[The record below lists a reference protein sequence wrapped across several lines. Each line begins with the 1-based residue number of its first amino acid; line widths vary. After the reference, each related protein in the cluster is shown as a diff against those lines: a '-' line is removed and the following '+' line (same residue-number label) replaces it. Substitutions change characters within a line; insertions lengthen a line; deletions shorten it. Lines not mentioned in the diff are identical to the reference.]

1 MSISSHYQ
9 AQIECGNLTPDA
21 AQQAAISAL
30 DALSRSL
37 ASGHSNKGIYF
48 YGPVGRG
55 KTMLMDWFYEFTDVT
70 DKTRLHFHHF
80 MQQVHKELNQIQ
92 GVRDP
97 LKRIAQN
104 WAEQTSL
111 LCFDEFF
118 VTDIGDAIIMAR
130 LFEALFEDGVTL
142 VATSNCHPTELYKD
156 GLHRDRFEPTIALLI
171 SHCDV
176 ISVCGETDHRFSKG
190 TTANHYFV
198 NDKQAFWNAFTN
210 VGGIFKPGILEINHR
225 LIKVL
230 GANESVACFD
240 FMEIC
245 SSPRAINDYIE
256 LAEQFSC
263 IFISELPLLGVT
275 PENKDVAQGT
285 EEGYIRPSD
294 TTQTRIGDDE
304 ARRLIALIDEC
315 YEAKVL
321 VAFLAAAPISQIY
334 QGEQLAFAFAR
345 CISRVTEMQS
355 WSLKPEGL

>member
-9 AQIECGNLTPDA
+9 TQIECGNLTPDS

-30 DALSRSL
+30 DALSHSL
-37 ASGHSNKGIYF
+37 AIGHSNKGIYF

-55 KTMLMDWFYEFTDVT
+55 KTMLMDWFYGFTQVEN
-70 DKTRLHFHHF
+70 KTRLHFHHF

-92 GVRDP
+92 GIRDP
-97 LKRIAQN
+97 LNHIAQN
-104 WAEQTSL
+104 WAKQTSL

-130 LFEALFEDGVTL
+130 LFEALFEAGVTL

-156 GLHRDRFEPTIALLI
+156 GLHRDRFEPTIHLLMR
-171 SHCDV
+171 HCEV

-190 TTANHYFV
+190 TTAHHYFV
-198 NDKQAFWNAFTN
+198 KDKSAFWEAFTKAD
-210 VGGIFKPGILEINHR
+210 GEFKPT
-225 LIKVL
+225 VL
-230 GANESVACFD
+230 TLNNRQVNMLGGGDNLACFD

-245 SSPRAINDYIE
+245 SSPRATNDYIE
-256 LAEQFSC
+256 LAKQFNC

-275 PENKDVAQGT
+275 PEHKDVAQGT

-294 TTQTRIGDDE
+294 ATQTRIGDDE

-321 VAFLAAAPISQIY
+321 VVFLADAPIEQIY

-355 WSLKPEGL
+355 WPLKA